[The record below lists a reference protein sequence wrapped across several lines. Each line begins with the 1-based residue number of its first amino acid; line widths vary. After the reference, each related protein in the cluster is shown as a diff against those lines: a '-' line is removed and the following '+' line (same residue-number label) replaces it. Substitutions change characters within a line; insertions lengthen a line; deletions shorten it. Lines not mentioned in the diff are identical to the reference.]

1 MSDGEWWAWSRWKAD
16 IIQHSSKDLYCL
28 LALKENNIITRI
40 KRVFLFKVSSRLMPA
55 FSWNE
60 LQKRLKN
67 NQQCEVTLEKTLS
80 LWACIISAAG
90 VGAYGTPEVHGIIP
104 VWFTG
109 QNEVDSQ
116 KGNNSLLMD

>member
-1 MSDGEWWAWSRWKAD
+1 
-16 IIQHSSKDLYCL
+16 
-28 LALKENNIITRI
+28 
-40 KRVFLFKVSSRLMPA
+40 MPA

-116 KGNNSLLMD
+116 KGNANGLILCHDVDVDRKTDEYATDSDWKYLPVSVHEDETVFLCAITSRSVRTG